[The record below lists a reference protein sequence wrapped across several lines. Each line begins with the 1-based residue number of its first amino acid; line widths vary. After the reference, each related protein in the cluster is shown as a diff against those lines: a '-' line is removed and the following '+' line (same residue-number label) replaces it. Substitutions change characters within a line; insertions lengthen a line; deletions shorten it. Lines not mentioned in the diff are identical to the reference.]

1 MKHYVKKFIKI
12 FLTTFIVVAVI
23 GVVAFLGAVFG
34 YWGSFDEIDVNSLT
48 LNQTSVIVY
57 DDPTT
62 GEEAELYKLDSAE
75 NREWA
80 DIADI
85 PEDLQKAIISIED
98 ERFME
103 HKGYDLPRTVKA
115 TLVYIGKKI
124 TGNTGTSLGGSTI
137 TQQLIKNVTGDNDQ
151 TATRKIKEISR
162 AVALEKQ
169 LDKTQ
174 ILELYLNCIY
184 LSHGCN
190 GVQTAARTYFDKDVS
205 ELDLAECASI
215 AGITQNPAA
224 YDPIVNPDKN
234 KERQS
239 VVLGKM
245 LELGYI
251 SQDEY
256 ESAINEKLKIV
267 EKTDTE
273 KTDTVKTTSY
283 FVDQVI
289 TDVLNDLQDLGYS
302 KNLASKILYSG
313 GVKIKAAY
321 EPEIQKIVEKYYE
334 NAKNFPG
341 SGVQSA
347 ITVLDVQT
355 GQVVGI
361 AGGLGEKTASLTL
374 NRASGSPR
382 QPGSTMKPIAA
393 YLPALEN
400 GIIYPGSIFEDA
412 KKNYDG
418 WIPRNYDYQYRGKV
432 DVRTALRRSLNTTP
446 VEIINTMGP
455 QVSYD
460 YLTEKFGLTTLV
472 KSREI
477 DGKIYTDVGLSQLA
491 LGGLTDGATTLEMA
505 AAYASFANGG
515 YHYKPYTYTEVTD
528 KDGNVILSSDRTGA
542 SIMKESNAYIMT
554 KLLQEVVESGTGV
567 GASVSGVSYTAGK
580 TGTTSD
586 DKDRWF
592 IGYTPYYVA
601 AIWYGYDIPK
611 ELPSSS
617 NPCIPAFR
625 SIMNSIH
632 GTLKSTSK
640 SLDKPKDVTNVSYCT
655 YTGMR
660 ATSSCPSTSYYCD
673 KDKLPGYC
681 NLEHSGGSISASSE
695 STKKS
700 TQSSSSSSRNNDDD
714 DSSSTSSS
722 SSNSSRGNSNSSN
735 SASTSNASSSTSGTS
750 SSSASTSSSTGSSSA
765 GSSNASSGNS
775 GSSSSSGTAN
785 RQLEE

>member
-1 MKHYVKKFIKI
+1 MKHYVGKFIKI
-12 FLTTFIVVAVI
+12 FLITFIIIAVI
-23 GVVAFLGAVFG
+23 ATVAFLGAVFG
-34 YWGSFDEIDVNSLT
+34 YWGDVDDIDVDSLT
-48 LNQTSVIVY
+48 LNQNSVIVY
-57 DDPTT
+57 DDPKT
-62 GEEAELYKLDSAE
+62 GQETELYKVDSAE

-80 DIADI
+80 DIGDI

-103 HKGYDLPRTVKA
+103 HKGYDLPRTAKA
-115 TLVYIGKKI
+115 TFVWIGRKI
-124 TGNTGTSLGGSTI
+124 TGNRGASLGGSTI

-151 TATRKIKEISR
+151 TPTRKIKEISR

-190 GVQTAARTYFDKDVS
+190 GVQTAARTYFGKDVKQ
-205 ELDLAECASI
+205 LDLAECAAI
-215 AGITQNPAA
+215 AGITQNPSA
-224 YDPIVNPDKN
+224 YDPIDNPDKN
-234 KERQS
+234 KERQT

-256 ESAINEKLKIV
+256 EKAINEKLNIV
-267 EKTDTE
+267 DNSSKSED
-273 KTDTVKTTSY
+273 DTVKTTSY

-289 TDVLNDLQDLGYS
+289 TDVINDLQELGYS
-302 KNLASKILYSG
+302 KSLANKILYSG

-321 EPEIQKIVEKYYE
+321 NPDVQKIVEKYYE
-334 NAKNFPG
+334 SEKNFAG
-341 SGVQSA
+341 SGAQSA

-361 AGGLGEKTASLTL
+361 AGGIGKKTASLTL

-382 QPGSTMKPIAA
+382 QPGSTIKPIAA

-400 GIIYPGSIFEDA
+400 KVIYPGSTFVDE
-412 KKNYDG
+412 KKSYAG
-418 WIPRNYDYQYRGKV
+418 WTPRNYDFKYRGKV
-432 DVRTALRRSLNTTP
+432 DVRTAVRRSLNTTP
-446 VEIINTMGP
+446 VEIIDKLGA

-460 YLTEKFGLTTLV
+460 YLTDKFGLTTLV
-472 KSREI
+472 KSREV

-491 LGGLTDGATTLEMA
+491 LGGLTDGATTMEMA

-515 YHYKPYTYTEVTD
+515 FHYKPYTYTEVTD
-528 KDGNVILSSDRTGA
+528 RDGNVILSSDRAGT

-554 KLLQEVVESGTGV
+554 QLLKEVVESGTGV

-586 DKDRWF
+586 NKDRWF

-601 AIWYGYDIPK
+601 AVWYGYDIPK
-611 ELPSSS
+611 EINISS
-617 NPCIPAFR
+617 NPCIPVFK
-625 SIMNSIH
+625 SIMDSAH
-632 GTLKSTSK
+632 RTLKSTDRTLSQPG
-640 SLDKPKDVTNVSYCT
+640 SVTRISYCT

-660 ATSSCPSTSYYCD
+660 ATSSCPSTTYYCD
-673 KDKLPGYC
+673 KDSLPAYC
-681 NLEHSGGSISASSE
+681 NLKHSGGTSGEEEVEKKSEETSDSKTNESKTDEDTSGSGTTKRNNGTSGNTSGSSGASGGTSGGSSNGGASSGSASS
-695 STKKS
+695 
-700 TQSSSSSSRNNDDD
+700 
-714 DSSSTSSS
+714 
-722 SSNSSRGNSNSSN
+722 G
-735 SASTSNASSSTSGTS
+735 
-750 SSSASTSSSTGSSSA
+750 
-765 GSSNASSGNS
+765 S
-775 GSSSSSGTAN
+775 GSSGGGTQTP
-785 RQLEE
+785 RLSE

>member
-1 MKHYVKKFIKI
+1 MKHYVGKFIKI
-12 FLTTFIVVAVI
+12 FLITFIIIAVI
-23 GVVAFLGAVFG
+23 ATVAFLGAVFG
-34 YWGSFDEIDVNSLT
+34 YWGDVDDIDVDSLT
-48 LNQTSVIVY
+48 LNQNSVIVY
-57 DDPTT
+57 DDPKT
-62 GEEAELYKLDSAE
+62 GQETELYRVDSAE

-80 DIADI
+80 DIGDI

-103 HKGYDLPRTVKA
+103 HKGYDLPRTAKA
-115 TLVYIGKKI
+115 TFVWIGRKI
-124 TGNTGTSLGGSTI
+124 TGNRGASLGGSTI

-151 TATRKIKEISR
+151 TPTRKIKEISR

-190 GVQTAARTYFDKDVS
+190 GVQTAARTYFGKDVKQ
-205 ELDLAECASI
+205 LDLAECAAI
-215 AGITQNPAA
+215 AGITQNPSA
-224 YDPIVNPDKN
+224 YDPIDNPDKN
-234 KERQS
+234 KERQT

-256 ESAINEKLKIV
+256 EKAINEKLNIV
-267 EKTDTE
+267 DNSSKSED
-273 KTDTVKTTSY
+273 DTVKTTSY

-289 TDVLNDLQDLGYS
+289 TDVINDLQELGYS
-302 KNLASKILYSG
+302 KSLANKILYSG

-321 EPEIQKIVEKYYE
+321 NPDVQKIVEKYYE
-334 NAKNFPG
+334 SEKNFAG
-341 SGVQSA
+341 SGAQSA

-361 AGGLGEKTASLTL
+361 AGGIGKKTASLTL

-382 QPGSTMKPIAA
+382 QPGSTIKPIAA

-400 GIIYPGSIFEDA
+400 KVIYPGSTFVDE
-412 KKNYDG
+412 KKSYAG
-418 WIPRNYDYQYRGKV
+418 WTPRNYDFKYRGKV
-432 DVRTALRRSLNTTP
+432 DVRTAVRRSLNTTP
-446 VEIINTMGP
+446 VEIIDKLGA

-460 YLTEKFGLTTLV
+460 YLTDKFGLTTLV
-472 KSREI
+472 KSREV

-491 LGGLTDGATTLEMA
+491 LGGLTDGATTMEMA

-515 YHYKPYTYTEVTD
+515 FHYKPYTYTEVTD
-528 KDGNVILSSDRTGA
+528 RDGNVILSSDRAGT

-554 KLLQEVVESGTGV
+554 QLLKEVVESGTGV

-586 DKDRWF
+586 NKDRWF

-601 AIWYGYDIPK
+601 AVWYGYDIPK
-611 ELPSSS
+611 EINISS
-617 NPCIPAFR
+617 NPCIPVFK
-625 SIMNSIH
+625 SIMDSAH
-632 GTLKSTSK
+632 RTLKSTDRTLSQP
-640 SLDKPKDVTNVSYCT
+640 SSVTRISYCT

-660 ATSSCPSTSYYCD
+660 ATSSCPSTTYYCD
-673 KDKLPGYC
+673 KDSLPAYC
-681 NLEHSGGSISASSE
+681 NLKHRGGTSGEEEVEKKSEETSDSKTNESKTDEDTSGSGTTKRNNGTSGNTSGSSGTSGGTSGGSSNGGASSGSASS
-695 STKKS
+695 
-700 TQSSSSSSRNNDDD
+700 
-714 DSSSTSSS
+714 
-722 SSNSSRGNSNSSN
+722 
-735 SASTSNASSSTSGTS
+735 
-750 SSSASTSSSTGSSSA
+750 GS
-765 GSSNASSGNS
+765 GSSNGGAQTPRLS
-775 GSSSSSGTAN
+775 
-785 RQLEE
+785 E